1 MAETEDRIVKTRA
14 ALQDLER
21 SLARL
26 DRAIAG
32 RKGEAAL
39 TDDLAAARAE
49 YDRLAATTR
58 AVEARLTGVRERLQA
73 ALVG

>member
-1 MAETEDRIVKTRA
+1 MASIDDRTAKSRA

-39 TDDLAAARAE
+39 TQDLIAARAA
-49 YDRLAATTR
+49 YDHLAATTR
-58 AVEARLTGVRERLQA
+58 AVEARLGGVRERLHA